1 MKRIIVLMTVAGSF
15 AFANSG
21 EDLIKTKCAT
31 CHTLEIPQME
41 MMPDFV
47 APPMDAVMFHMKDV
61 ITGKDNLKAFI
72 DDYVFD
78 PDVSKSVCESN
89 KVQKFGVMPSQKG
102 KVTKE
107 ELAVISDYMIDT
119 YPREEFVNHLMEM
132 LKNDQMTALKA
143 SPFLINSEYLPH
155 FTKLLIEHWDKAK
168 LGLTAEQKE
177 KLLVVRKNTVMG
189 VKKIKKQTT
198 FLEFEIAET
207 MIAREAVET
216 VQTQLD
222 ELADIKKEAT
232 VIHLKC
238 ISDTTAI
245 LSDEQ
250 VGYLLPM
257 WQ

>member
-1 MKRIIVLMTVAGSF
+1 MKKIVLLATLVGTLGF
-15 AFANSG
+15 ASSG
-21 EDLIKTKCAT
+21 EALIKEKCAT

-61 ITGKDNLKAFI
+61 ISGNDNLKAFI

-107 ELAVISDYMIDT
+107 ELATISEYMIAT
-119 YPREEFVNHLMEM
+119 YPREQFVRHLKEM
-132 LKNDQMTALKA
+132 LKNDEMTALKS
-143 SPFLINSEYLPH
+143 SPFLINAEYLPH

-168 LGLTAEQKE
+168 LGLTDDQKK
-177 KLLVVRKNTVMG
+177 KLLIVRKETIFG
-189 VKKIKKQTT
+189 VKKIKKQTS
-198 FLEFEIAET
+198 FLEFEISEA
-207 MIAREAVET
+207 MIDRDSVDSVEK
-216 VQTQLD
+216 QLD
-222 ELADIKKEAT
+222 ELAHLKKEAT
-232 VIHLKC
+232 KIHLKC
-238 ISDTTAI
+238 ISDTTSI
-245 LSDEQ
+245 LNDDQ
-250 VGYLLPM
+250 VAYLLPM

>member
-1 MKRIIVLMTVAGSF
+1 MKRVVLLVTVLGTLG
-15 AFANSG
+15 FANSG
-21 EDLIKTKCAT
+21 ETLIKEKCAT

-61 ITGKDNLKAFI
+61 IRGKENLKAFI
-72 DDYVFD
+72 DDYVYE

-107 ELAVISDYMIDT
+107 ELSAISDYMIDT
-119 YPREEFVNHLMEM
+119 YPREKFVRHLKEM
-132 LKNDQMTALKA
+132 LKNDAMTALKA

-168 LGLTAEQKE
+168 LGLTAEQKQ
-177 KLLVVRKNTVMG
+177 KLLVVRKDTIMG
-189 VKKIKKQTT
+189 VKKIKKQTK
-198 FLEFEIAET
+198 FLEFEIAEA
-207 MIAREAVET
+207 MIDRESVAS
-216 VQTQLD
+216 VQKQLD
-222 ELADIKKEAT
+222 ELAELKKEAT
-232 VIHLKC
+232 KIHLKC

-245 LSDEQ
+245 LNDEQ
-250 VGYLLPM
+250 VSYLLPT

>member
-1 MKRIIVLMTVAGSF
+1 MKKIVLLVTVIGTLG
-15 AFANSG
+15 FANSG
-21 EDLIKTKCAT
+21 EKLIKEKCAS

-61 ITGKDNLKAFI
+61 ITGSDNLKAFI

-102 KVTKE
+102 KVSRE
-107 ELAVISDYMIDT
+107 DLALISDYMIAT
-119 YPREEFVNHLMEM
+119 YPREKFVRHLKEM
-132 LKNDQMTALKA
+132 LKNDAMTALKA
-143 SPFLINSEYLPH
+143 SPFLINAEYLPH
-155 FTKLLIEHWDKAK
+155 FTKLLVEHWDKAK
-168 LGLTAEQKE
+168 LGLTDAQKQ
-177 KLLVVRKNTVMG
+177 KLLVVRKNTVSG

-198 FLEFEIAET
+198 FLEFEISEAMT
-207 MIAREAVET
+207 DRESVESIEK
-216 VQTQLD
+216 QLD
-222 ELADIKKEAT
+222 ELANLKKEAT
-232 VIHLKC
+232 KIHLKC
-238 ISDTTAI
+238 ISDTTSI

-250 VGYLLPM
+250 VAYLFPM

>member
-1 MKRIIVLMTVAGSF
+1 MKKVILLAAIAGTF
-15 AFANSG
+15 GFANSG
-21 EDLIKTKCAT
+21 EALIKEKCAT

-41 MMPDFV
+41 MMPEFV

-61 ITGKDNLKAFI
+61 IKGKDNLKAFI
-72 DDYVFD
+72 DDYVYE

-107 ELAVISDYMIDT
+107 ELATISDYMIAT
-119 YPREEFVNHLMEM
+119 YPREKFVKHLMEM
-132 LKNDQMTALKA
+132 LKNDAMNALKV

-177 KLLVVRKNTVMG
+177 KLLVIRKNTVMG
-189 VKKIKKQTT
+189 VKKIKKQTK
-198 FLEFEIAET
+198 FLEFEIAEA
-207 MIAREAVET
+207 MIDRESVDS
-216 VQTQLD
+216 VQKQLD
-222 ELADIKKEAT
+222 ELANLKKEAT
-232 VIHLKC
+232 AVHLKC

-250 VGYLLPM
+250 VAYLLPT